1 MVPLK
6 KDDIVDHVD
15 ALLPSNTYLIVFI
28 NSLVTNSIEPEIDEI
43 QQPTKDL
50 ARTYTKVTGEES
62 IISKLMLCPF
72 SYCLKHLYQ

>member
-43 QQPTKDL
+43 
-50 ARTYTKVTGEES
+50 
-62 IISKLMLCPF
+62 
-72 SYCLKHLYQ
+72 